1 MTATSKTYFLDSNIW
16 LYALLKNRQPT
27 PEDFHKAQVSN
38 DLIDAPGVVISIQVV
53 NEVCVNLT
61 KKARFNESQVQ
72 SLIQDFYNGCRVI
85 ASDQALLTLASETR
99 DRYSLSFWDGLI
111 VAAALTA
118 NVATLYSEDMQ
129 NNLRVFD
136 QLTITNPFL

>member
-1 MTATSKTYFLDSNIW
+1 MIAASKTYFLDSNIW
-16 LYALLKNRQPT
+16 LYALLKKRQFT
-27 PEDFHKAQVSN
+27 PEDLHKAQVSN
-38 DLIDAPGVVISIQVV
+38 DLIDTSGVVISTQVV
-53 NEVCVNLT
+53 NEVCVNLI
-61 KKARFNESQVQ
+61 KKAQFNESQVQ

-85 ASDQALLTLASETR
+85 TPDQALLTLASETR
-99 DRYSLSFWDGLI
+99 DRYGLSFWDGLI

-129 NNLRVFD
+129 NNPRVFD

>member
-16 LYALLKNRQPT
+16 LYALLKNRQST
-27 PEDFHKAQVSN
+27 PEDLHKAQVSN
-38 DLIDAPGVVISIQVV
+38 HLIDAPGVVISIQVV
-53 NEVCVNLT
+53 NEVCVNLI

-72 SLIQDFYNGCRVI
+72 SLIQDFYNGCRLI
-85 ASDQALLTLASETR
+85 TSDQALLTLASETR
-99 DRYSLSFWDGLI
+99 DCYSLSFWDGLI